1 MKHRDYTALLATMA
15 KEYENRSPRSAALHQ
30 QALRSLVDGGSHTIR
45 LMRPFPPRITA
56 AQGAYVT
63 DEDGHRILDFWQ
75 GHYANILG
83 HNPAVITEV
92 MSRAFGS
99 GTGLQTGFT
108 DALQVH
114 AAELL
119 AGRVGAERVR
129 FTSSGSLATM
139 YATFLSRGFTGR
151 ETVMKVGGGW
161 HGAQP
166 WGLVG
171 VDYHAERAH
180 KSAPLRGSAGGA
192 AGFKQQESRG
202 LPHGVAEEVIVTRF
216 NDTAM
221 LEKLFARHGKR
232 IACFIFEPF
241 LGSGGCLPATREF
254 LEAARSLTTRYG
266 ALLVFDEVIS
276 GFRFC
281 AGSIARLF
289 GVQPDL
295 ATYAKVMG
303 GGMPVAAVAGKADV
317 MKLAGRG
324 GSVKFSGRNVLL
336 PSCLDDRLFGDD
348 GAPGGARG
356 GGVPARQRPCG
367 EGTPGNRTGVRRF
380 GDHRAL
386 HGKGQQRH
394 PRKLPRLPAF
404 ALRPCDPVRFTRADA
419 QSRRVRRRAFRHG
432 AAAGPFAG
440 GCLRH
445 ARLWRGEHRAHAGRY
460 RQAGRSMP
468 ARGEEDC
475 SCILRGH
482 SESGGAWKRNT
493 PCGNAHLVQLNCW

>member
-1 MKHRDYTALLATMA
+1 MKHRDYTALFAAMA

-63 DEDGHRILDFWQ
+63 DEDGHSILDFWQ

-83 HNPAVITEV
+83 HNPAVITGAL
-92 MSRAFGS
+92 SRAFGS

-171 VDYHAERAH
+171 VDYHAGSTQKSAPLRGSVHE
-180 KSAPLRGSAGGA
+180 SAPLRGSAGGA
-192 AGFKQQESRG
+192 AGFEQQESRG

-221 LEKLFARHGKR
+221 LEKLFARHGKH

-254 LEAARSLTTRYG
+254 LEAARALTTRYG

-281 AGSIARLF
+281 AGSITRLF

-324 GSVKFSGRNVLL
+324 GSVKFSGGTYSCHPASMIASSAMMEHLVANEGEVYPHVSALAEKARQAIEQAFADAGITARCTGRGSNAIPASSLASLHFPFDPATPCDSPEQTRNPDVCDVELSDTVLQL
-336 PSCLDDRLFGDD
+336 ALLLEDVFVMHGLGAVSAAHTQADIDRL
-348 GAPGGARG
+348 AEA
-356 GGVPARQRPCG
+356 C
-367 EGTPGNRTGVRRF
+367 
-380 GDHRAL
+380 
-386 HGKGQQRH
+386 
-394 PRKLPRLPAF
+394 
-404 ALRPCDPVRFTRADA
+404 
-419 QSRRVRRRAFRHG
+419 RRA
-432 AAAGPFAG
+432 
-440 GCLRH
+440 
-445 ARLWRGEHRAHAGRY
+445 ARRIA
-460 RQAGRSMP
+460 P
-468 ARGEEDC
+468 
-475 SCILRGH
+475 
-482 SESGGAWKRNT
+482 
-493 PCGNAHLVQLNCW
+493 HL